1 MMSFDAVIRL
11 VGDIEAGELRRWIE
25 EQWVLPAGGAEG
37 YVFEEVDVARI
48 RLIVELRRE
57 LAVDEQAM
65 PVVLHLLDQI
75 YALRR
80 RLRALC
86 GALEGQ
92 PAEIREAVLA
102 RLEEGEGR

>member
-1 MMSFDAVIRL
+1 MMDLETVIRL
-11 VGDIEAGELRRWIE
+11 VGGVEAAELRQWIE
-25 EQWVLPAGGAEG
+25 ERWVLPSGAAGSYA
-37 YVFEEVDVARI
+37 FEEVDLARV

-57 LAVDEQAM
+57 FAIDEQAM

-86 GALEGQ
+86 DAVDGQ
-92 PAEIREAVLA
+92 PAEIRDAVLA
-102 RLEEGEGR
+102 RLDEA